1 MTRSF
6 EDYVKTAGA
15 YATPGTESL
24 SLEEPGLLRR
34 AGGYLKA
41 YPWKS
46 GLAAAGLLGAGALAG
61 HLLGFGR
68 KQEVPEE
75 LKAMPI
81 GGKQEVPEELKEIP
95 IGEHPNFIGK
105 GIERGVGDI
114 FTEGAKALGH
124 YAHSRLKRRWHER
137 QQRRVFDQVTATDPV
152 LAEADPAMLQQSYAT
167 MAHFAPTLASD
178 PYAAQSFLREA
189 VTTGGGINYNTLK
202 LLAEA
207 ELATQQV

>member
-15 YATPGTESL
+15 YATPGIESL

-68 KQEVPEE
+68 KQEVPKE
-75 LKAMPI
+75 L
-81 GGKQEVPEELKEIP
+81 
-95 IGEHPNFIGK
+95 
-105 GIERGVGDI
+105 
-114 FTEGAKALGH
+114 
-124 YAHSRLKRRWHER
+124 RRY
-137 QQRRVFDQVTATDPV
+137 
-152 LAEADPAMLQQSYAT
+152 QSVENRKCQK
-167 MAHFAPTLASD
+167 S
-178 PYAAQSFLREA
+178 
-189 VTTGGGINYNTLK
+189 
-202 LLAEA
+202 
-207 ELATQQV
+207 

>member
-1 MTRSF
+1 
-6 EDYVKTAGA
+6 VKTAGA
-15 YATPGTESL
+15 YATPGIESL

-46 GLAAAGLLGAGALAG
+46 GLATAGILGAGALAG
-61 HLLGFGR
+61 HLLGG
-68 KQEVPEE
+68 KPEE
-75 LKAMPI
+75 PEEPKAPEEMPI
-81 GGKQEVPEELKEIP
+81 GELPDFLE
-95 IGEHPNFIGK
+95 K
-105 GIERGVGDI
+105 GIEHGAGGA

-124 YAHSRLKRRWHER
+124 YAHSGLKRLWHGR
-137 QQRRVFDQVTATDPV
+137 QQRRVFNQVIATDPV

>member
-15 YATPGTESL
+15 YATPGIESL

-41 YPWKS
+41 HPWKS

-61 HLLGFGR
+61 HLLG
-68 KQEVPEE
+68 
-75 LKAMPI
+75 
-81 GGKQEVPEELKEIP
+81 GKQEVPEEPEEMP
-95 IGEHPNFIGK
+95 IGELPDFLEK
-105 GIERGVGDI
+105 GIERGVGGA

-124 YAHSRLKRRWHER
+124 YAHSGLKRLWRGR
-137 QQRRVFDQVTATDPV
+137 QQRQVFDQVTATDPV
-152 LAEADPAMLQQSYAT
+152 LADADPAMLQQSYAT
-167 MAHFAPTLASD
+167 MARFAPTLASD

-207 ELATQQV
+207 ERATQQV

>member
-15 YATPGTESL
+15 SLPLESL
-24 SLEEPGLLRR
+24 VEPGLLRH

-41 YPWKS
+41 NPWKS

-61 HLLGFGR
+61 HLLSR
-68 KQEVPEE
+68 
-75 LKAMPI
+75 
-81 GGKQEVPEELKEIP
+81 KQEVPEELKEIP

-207 ELATQQV
+207 ERATQQV